1 MATTRPTRAEA
12 ASLTVSAWP
21 RPCAAPVTATTG
33 PRPRSRRLREP
44 VLGETVLGA
53 VASAATPGTG
63 AARRWEPW
71 RPAAS
76 PPPVVAAR
84 PLWRPRASRLP
95 TGRPRPG
102 GRPPGSA
109 VGEPGVL
116 IAHRGLLP
124 DNVADVDPSI
134 LPERGRR

>member
-44 VLGETVLGA
+44 VAGA

-71 RPAAS
+71 RPAANS
-76 PPPVVAAR
+76 PPPAVAAR
-84 PLWRPRASRLP
+84 PFSRPRASRLP

-109 VGEPGVL
+109 VGEPGIL

-124 DNVADVDPSI
+124 DNVADVDHSI

>member
-33 PRPRSRRLREP
+33 PRPRSRRLRAP
-44 VLGETVLGA
+44 VLG
-53 VASAATPGTG
+53 
-63 AARRWEPW
+63 WEPW
-71 RPAAS
+71 PPAANS
-76 PPPVVAAR
+76 PPPAVAAR
-84 PLWRPRASRLP
+84 PLSRPCASRLP

-109 VGEPGVL
+109 VGEPGIL

-124 DNVADVDPSI
+124 DNVADVDHSI